1 MVGLSPT
8 PTNPDDVPAF
18 PRAALIKP
26 TPPEV
31 EEHAVAEL
39 HIVPVFQPVPPTVIV
54 PTVGEFQIEETRE
67 RADVPP

>member
-1 MVGLSPT
+1 M
-8 PTNPDDVPAF
+8 
-18 PRAALIKP
+18 KP

-39 HIVPVFQPVPPTVIV
+39 HIVPVFQPVPPTLIV